1 MIPIDEI
8 LMNNPNENIS
18 TQISDNLV
26 KENGPEIKVPQDMGP
41 HSMRRP
47 NKTQNHNLTK
57 RNVHTTV
64 KIFNI
69 M

>member
-1 MIPIDEI
+1 
-8 LMNNPNENIS
+8 MNNPNENIS

-41 HSMRRP
+41 QSMRP
-47 NKTQNHNLTK
+47 NKTQNQNHNLTK
-57 RNVHTTV
+57 INVHTIV
-64 KIFNI
+64 KSFKF